1 MASEKIPDQSEL
13 EEVLALI
20 DPVQVGM
27 ARDLLEQG
35 GIESFIFD
43 DESSRML
50 GTTPA
55 VLIRLMVHNERADE
69 AREALKQLGFED

>member
-20 DPVQVGM
+20 DATPVRM
-27 ARDLLEQG
+27 ARDLLEQS

-55 VLIRLMVHNERADE
+55 VLVRLMVHRDRAVE
-69 AREALKQLGFED
+69 AREILTQLGFED